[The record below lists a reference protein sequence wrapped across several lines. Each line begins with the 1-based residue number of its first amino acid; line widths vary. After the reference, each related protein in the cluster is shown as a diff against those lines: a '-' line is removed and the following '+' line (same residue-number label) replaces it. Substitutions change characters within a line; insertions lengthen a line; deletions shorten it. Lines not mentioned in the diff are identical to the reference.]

1 MNNLIIR
8 PIRPEETMLLLDFLY
23 EAIYQ
28 SESSQPIPRT
38 ILQQP
43 PLWKYIENFGS
54 RKGDLCAVAIIDNLI
69 IGAVWVRF
77 VHSYGFV
84 REKLPELS
92 ISLYPEYRSQG
103 IGTQLMLYIQ
113 GMLKEAG
120 YYGVSLSVSKQN
132 RAFQLYQT
140 LGFSIVQEKESDY
153 VMVKYLNPER

>member
-92 ISLYPEYRSQG
+92 ISLYPEYRGQG
-103 IGTQLMLYIQ
+103 IGTQLMLYI
-113 GMLKEAG
+113 
-120 YYGVSLSVSKQN
+120 
-132 RAFQLYQT
+132 
-140 LGFSIVQEKESDY
+140 
-153 VMVKYLNPER
+153 

>member
-8 PIRPEETMLLLDFLY
+8 PIRPEETILLLDFLY

-28 SESSQPIPRT
+28 SDTSQPIPRT

-43 PLWKYIENFGS
+43 PLWKYIDNFGS

-77 VHSYGFV
+77 VRSYGFV
-84 REKLPELS
+84 SEELPELS
-92 ISLYPEYRSQG
+92 ISLYPEYRGQG

-113 GMLKEAG
+113 KMLKETG
-120 YYGVSLSVSKQN
+120 CCGVSLSVSKQN
-132 RAFQLYQT
+132 RTFRWYQT
-140 LGFSIVQEKESDY
+140 LGFSIAQENESDY
-153 VMVKYLNPER
+153 VMVKYLNPAG